1 MFKVVGPRELGR
13 MNKTKA
19 KQGFTTVEGLRAN

>member
-1 MFKVVGPRELGR
+1 MFKVVGPRELGK

-19 KQGFTTVEGLRAN
+19 KQGLTTVKGLRTH